1 MLNSKFDNSQ
11 ACFLGEGAMEKTK
24 KLVIVGAGETGE
36 IACEY
41 FTVDS
46 EYEVVGFAVDRQFIT
61 TKSIAGLPVF
71 PLDVVELK
79 FPPTDYWAFA
89 AASSTKLNRVRSHL
103 YSVIKNKNYRI
114 ASYVSSKA
122 FVWRNADIGENC
134 FIFEDNTI
142 QPFVKI
148 GNNVVMWSGNHIGHN
163 SNIKDH
169 CFLSSHVVISGFC
182 SVGESSF
189 LGVNSTVIN
198 NINIGKNCFIGAG
211 ALIQKDVPP
220 DSVLQESSTEISKVS
235 SLRLFKIGGGL

>member
-1 MLNSKFDNSQ
+1 MKKN
-11 ACFLGEGAMEKTK
+11 K
-24 KLVIVGAGETGE
+24 KLVIVGAGETAE

-46 EYEVVGFAVDRQFIT
+46 EYDVVGFAVDRQFIASE
-61 TKSIAGLPVF
+61 SISGLPVI
-71 PLDVVELK
+71 PLDKLESK
-79 FPPTDYWAFA
+79 FPPAEHWAFA

-103 YSVIKNKNYRI
+103 YGEIKNKKYRI

-122 FVWRNADIGENC
+122 FVWRNAEIGENC

-148 GNNVVMWSGNHIGHN
+148 GNNVVLWSGNHIGHN
-163 SNIKDH
+163 STIQDH

-182 SVGESSF
+182 NIGGSSF

-198 NINIGKNCFIGAG
+198 NISIGQNCFIGAG
-211 ALIQKDVPP
+211 SLIQKDVPSG
-220 DSVLQESSTEISKVS
+220 SVLQEPGTEISKVS
-235 SLRLFKIGGGL
+235 TLRLFKIGDDQ

>member
-1 MLNSKFDNSQ
+1 MD
-11 ACFLGEGAMEKTK
+11 KTK
-24 KLVIVGAGETGE
+24 KLVIIGAGETAE

-61 TKSIAGLPVF
+61 SKFIAELPVI
-71 PLDVVELK
+71 PLDELELK

-103 YSVIKNKNYRI
+103 YAEVKNKKYRI
-114 ASYVSSKA
+114 ASYISSKA
-122 FVWRNADIGENC
+122 FVWRNVQIGENS

-148 GNNVVMWSGNHIGHN
+148 GNNVVLWSGNHIGHN
-163 SNIKDH
+163 STIQDN

-182 SVGESSF
+182 DIGESSF

-198 NINIGKNCFIGAG
+198 NINIGKDCFIGAG
-211 ALIQKDVPP
+211 ALIQKDVPSG
-220 DSVLQESSTEISKVS
+220 SVLQESSTEISKVS
-235 SLRLFKIGGGL
+235 SLRLFKIGDGQ

>member
-1 MLNSKFDNSQ
+1 MD
-11 ACFLGEGAMEKTK
+11 KTK
-24 KLVIVGAGETGE
+24 KLVIIGAGETAE

-61 TKSIAGLPVF
+61 SKFIAGLPVI
-71 PLDVVELK
+71 PLDELELK

-89 AASSTKLNRVRSHL
+89 AVSSTKLNRVRYRL
-103 YSVIKNKNYRI
+103 YNELKNKNYRI
-114 ASYVSSKA
+114 ASYISSKA
-122 FVWRNADIGENC
+122 FVWRNVQIGENS

-148 GNNVVMWSGNHIGHN
+148 GNNVVLWSGNHIGHN
-163 SNIKDH
+163 STIQDN

-182 SVGESSF
+182 DIGESSF

-198 NINIGKNCFIGAG
+198 NINIGKDCFIGAG
-211 ALIQKDVPP
+211 TLIQKDVPSG
-220 DSVLQESSTEISKVS
+220 SVLQESSTEISKVS
-235 SLRLFKIGGGL
+235 SLRLFKIGDGQ